1 MGRYLDIVHQ
11 VLAAS
16 GGFDLGDISD
26 EKGFRHALDAIE
38 RRCPDMASIADWQQ
52 GVIDAQRFLRT
63 WERQARDL
71 GWTTADLFGLH
82 EPPAKPGLTCRRLG
96 RYDATGLIW
105 LLGGRPV
112 VALTAESAAI
122 GAAGRGVVTF
132 YCRKAKHGTR
142 AVWN

>member
-1 MGRYLDIVHQ
+1 VGRYLDIVHQ
-11 VLAAS
+11 VMAAA
-16 GGFDLGDISD
+16 GGFDINDIRD

-52 GVIDAQRFLRT
+52 GVIDARRFLRT

-82 EPPAKPGLTCRRLG
+82 EPQRNPGLTCRRLG

-105 LLGGRPV
+105 SLRGRPV

-122 GAAGRGVVTF
+122 GGAGGGVVTMF
-132 YCRKAKHGTR
+132 YRPKAKR
-142 AVWN
+142 